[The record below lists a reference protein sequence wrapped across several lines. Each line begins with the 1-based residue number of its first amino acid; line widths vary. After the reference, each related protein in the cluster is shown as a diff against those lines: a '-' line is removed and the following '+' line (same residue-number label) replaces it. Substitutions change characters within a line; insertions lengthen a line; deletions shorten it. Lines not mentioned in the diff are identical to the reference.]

1 MCQTVYRY
9 LLRIMVWADIN
20 RELKTMPKLKSIRQL
35 ALASSAVLLVA
46 GLPAGAASAQT
57 ETGLEASGTV
67 QTETD
72 RLNTWFGEIFQEDLT
87 RFPAF
92 KTSLGIIDED
102 YGRWN
107 DPSEAAALESH
118 TIGQQRLAYMRAN
131 FDFEALDETAQMS
144 WRLFEFEAQRAE
156 DSFDFHRHGYVFNQ
170 LFGPHTG
177 ILAFLIGQ
185 HRVSSVEHAEAY
197 IQRLEAIDQLLG
209 VQIDEAEARFEM
221 GIQAPAWVYERV
233 IATVTGLRSGAP
245 FDDGPDHPLWGDI
258 QRKVNALDISQE
270 EKDALLSR
278 ARTALLENF
287 APVYARL
294 SDVMADHRSRSTT
307 TDGVAD
313 LPDGEAFYNDLL
325 VGFTTTDLT
334 ATEVHQTGLEEV
346 DRIHDEMRAIMAQV
360 EFDGTLQEFFA
371 FLREDPQFYYSN
383 DDVGR
388 EAYIQRATA
397 IIDDVRERLPE
408 YFGTLPQADIVVRR
422 VEPFREA
429 GAGKAF
435 YENAAPDGSR
445 PAVYYANMGNMADMP
460 SYQMAT
466 LAYHEGI
473 PGHHLQRSIQQESG
487 ELPPFRSFIGY
498 TAYAEGWG
506 LYAESLPVEM
516 GLYEDP
522 YLNAGRLAMELW
534 RACRLVVDTGLHAQ
548 GWTREEAIEYL
559 SQNTPNSMGDIVPA
573 IERYVVFPGQATAYQ
588 IGKNHIVALRR
599 SAEERLGEAF
609 DVRAFHDTVLATGQ
623 IPLSLLTE
631 RVENWVETVSAQ
643 SVGRRSEDL
652 AD

>member
-1 MCQTVYRY
+1 MHK
-9 LLRIMVWADIN
+9 I
-20 RELKTMPKLKSIRQL
+20 KSFRHI
-35 ALASSAVLLVA
+35 ALASSALLLIS
-46 GLPAGAASAQT
+46 GLPAGATLAQSEDMPEAADSLQSET
-57 ETGLEASGTV
+57 E
-67 QTETD
+67 
-72 RLNTWFGEIFQEDLT
+72 RLNAWFGEIFQEDLA
-87 RFPAF
+87 RFPTF

-107 DPSEAAALESH
+107 DSSEEATLEAH
-118 TIGQQRLAYMRAN
+118 AIGQDRLVYMRAN
-131 FDFEALDETAQMS
+131 FDFESLDETAQMS

-156 DSFDFHRHGYVFNQ
+156 ESFAFHRHGFVFNQ

-177 ILAFLIGQ
+177 TLAFLIGQ

-197 IQRLEAIDQLLG
+197 IQRLETVDQLLG
-209 VQIDEAEARFEM
+209 AQIDEAEARFEM

-233 IATVTGLRSGAP
+233 LTTVAGLRSGAP

-258 QRKVNALDISQE
+258 QRKVNALEIEQD
-270 EKDALLSR
+270 EKDALLDR
-278 ARTALLENF
+278 ARTALLDHFE
-287 APVYARL
+287 PVYARL
-294 SDVMADHRSRSTT
+294 SAVMEDHRARSDTS
-307 TDGVAD
+307 DGVSD

-325 VGFTTTDLT
+325 VGFTTTNLT
-334 ATEVHQTGLEEV
+334 ATEVHQTGLDEV
-346 DRIHDEMRAIMAQV
+346 DRIHGEMRAIMAQV
-360 EFDGTLQEFFA
+360 EFDGTLQDFFA

-383 DDVGR
+383 DDAGR
-388 EAYIQRATA
+388 AAYIERATA
-397 IIDDVRERLPE
+397 IIDDVRERLPD

-460 SYQMAT
+460 NYQMAT

-534 RACRLVVDTGLHAQ
+534 RACRLVVDTGLHTQ
-548 GWTREEAIEYL
+548 NWTREEAIAYL
-559 SQNTPNSMGDIVPA
+559 SENTPNSMGDIVPA
-573 IERYVVFPGQATAYQ
+573 VERYVVFPGQATAYQ
-588 IGKNHIVALRR
+588 IGKNHIVALRQ
-599 SAEERLGEAF
+599 SAEEALGDAF

-623 IPLSLLTE
+623 IPLTLLSE
-631 RVENWVETVSAQ
+631 RVEAWVEDVRSQ
-643 SVGRRSEDL
+643 SVGRHDEDL